1 MTTPGPPPQPHT
13 SSPAAPHLPHGPSA
27 MAPEAGPVAPEAGP
41 VAPEAGPVVPETGVA
56 AAGAL
61 RIDAKNAPAAASSRG
76 NAAASLSPIAAQ
88 AQGRPRGNTT
98 FPVSRRARPADRRI
112 RPS

>member
-27 MAPEAGPVAPEAGP
+27 MAPEAGP